1 LKLNKLTQ
9 NQNLANASQPFDEE
23 DNKGLALFCFA
34 HDNCLRLTLREF
46 VSNSYFAG
54 FIYHMIAL
62 NSLLLALDQPQL
74 EDPYQRK
81 TISQILLIISL
92 IFVAEFVMKIIVS
105 GFYWGN
111 ERTYLKDAWNI
122 LDFIIVM
129 FSFLTWILEAFAGD
143 TNISFIRGFR
153 ALRALRP
160 LRVVSKNEGI
170 KTVVNS
176 LILSIPALM
185 NVLLIVLL
193 FLMVFGILG
202 IQLFK
207 GKLGNCNDLNE
218 DSETPVTNK
227 AECIGWF
234 YSDLYD
240 FDGNTIGLERTK
252 REWEVNINNY
262 DHIFN
267 SMMTF
272 FEISTLE
279 MWPGMMYAAID
290 GVGIDEVPREKANQW
305 VALIFVIF
313 IFFTTFFIMN
323 LFISVIVDKFNEEI
337 KKRQGSDNF
346 TDEQKEWVKIQR
358 LLVHTN
364 PKIIPVEPI
373 NCFRL

>member
-1 LKLNKLTQ
+1 
-9 NQNLANASQPFDEE
+9 
-23 DNKGLALFCFA
+23 
-34 HDNCLRLTLREF
+34 
-46 VSNSYFAG
+46 
-54 FIYHMIAL
+54 MIAL

-207 GKLGNCNDLNE
+207 GKLGNCNDLKE
-218 DSETPVTNK
+218 DSDFPVTNK

-234 YSDLYD
+234 YSDVYD
-240 FDGNTIGLERTK
+240 YDGNTIGL
-252 REWEVNINNY
+252 
-262 DHIFN
+262 
-267 SMMTF
+267 
-272 FEISTLE
+272 
-279 MWPGMMYAAID
+279 
-290 GVGIDEVPREKANQW
+290 
-305 VALIFVIF
+305 
-313 IFFTTFFIMN
+313 
-323 LFISVIVDKFNEEI
+323 
-337 KKRQGSDNF
+337 
-346 TDEQKEWVKIQR
+346 
-358 LLVHTN
+358 
-364 PKIIPVEPI
+364 
-373 NCFRL
+373 